1 MRENRDH
8 DPKASSL
15 RAPTPRFD
23 ARSKRARR
31 RLRLWPPDWG
41 AILRRSPNGEVGR
54 QRRTRARVLGRAA
67 STVLSATEE
76 AVIVVFRKHT
86 RFTLDVCLAHLK
98 PRIPALTRSLFCGP
112 GDHVNLRGLPCGGC
126 SPAKPVSEGLFFSV
140 TGNLLQTRRKAG
152 PVDCPWDIYAA
163 DRSVISIGLHK
174 DRPVSC
180 SSSKQAWFY
189 ALSGVFWRL
198 IRHDSEQEQVGALK
212 IRKPSIGAHL
222 LADDRPV
229 FLLAPDSS

>member
-1 MRENRDH
+1 MQSCE
-8 DPKASSL
+8 
-15 RAPTPRFD
+15 T
-23 ARSKRARR
+23 
-31 RLRLWPPDWG
+31 G
-41 AILRRSPNGEVGR
+41 LRR
-54 QRRTRARVLGRAA
+54 A
-67 STVLSATEE
+67 
-76 AVIVVFRKHT
+76 
-86 RFTLDVCLAHLK
+86 
-98 PRIPALTRSLFCGP
+98 
-112 GDHVNLRGLPCGGC
+112 
-126 SPAKPVSEGLFFSV
+126 FFSV